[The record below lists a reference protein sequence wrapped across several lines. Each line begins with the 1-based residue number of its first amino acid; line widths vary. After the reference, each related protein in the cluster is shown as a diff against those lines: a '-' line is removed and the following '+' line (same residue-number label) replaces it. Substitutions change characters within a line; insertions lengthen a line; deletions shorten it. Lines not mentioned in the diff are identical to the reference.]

1 MALRITGAVDRREIP
16 IKKALEI
23 MQHQRRKLLV
33 ALVAGLPGAVAFGAQ
48 AQQPKPEPMAP
59 PVGSRDTVVAL
70 VRQFQG
76 PLRKVQDIKP
86 LAGLKSQVLDGNPDL
101 LPLIDTFV
109 GDLDIR
115 YVFDAD
121 SGYRYLTGRDL
132 TMLKLTRGELPALA
146 LANQRR
152 LYPKIAVER
161 PTPAVGMF
169 ANGGGLE
176 PSKLLDF
183 DFWEKERS
191 RPQYGGGEII
201 AAVPTRDVCWF
212 TGSKPADNISNLR
225 INTERAYKEAGE
237 RAVSKLLYVWRSR
250 RWEVL
255 A

>member
-1 MALRITGAVDRREIP
+1 
-16 IKKALEI
+16 
-23 MQHQRRKLLV
+23 MQHQRRKLLL
-33 ALVAGLPGAVAFGAQ
+33 ATLAGLPGAAVFNTH
-48 AQQPKPEPMAP
+48 AQQAKPAETPVMAP
-59 PVGSRDTVVAL
+59 PVGTRDTVVAL
-70 VRQFQG
+70 VRRFEG

-86 LAGLKSQVLDGNPDL
+86 LTGLKSQALDGNPDL

-121 SGYRYLTGRDL
+121 SGYRYLTERDL
-132 TMLKLTRGELPALA
+132 KALKIARDELLPLA

-152 LYPKIAVER
+152 LYPKITVER

-183 DFWEKERS
+183 DFWEKEKS
-191 RPQYGGGEII
+191 RPLYAGGEII
-201 AAVPTRDVCWF
+201 AAVPTREVCWF
-212 TGSKPADNISNLR
+212 TGVRPADNVANLR
-225 INTERAYKEAGE
+225 ANTERAYKEAEE
-237 RAVSKLLYVWRSR
+237 RAVSRLLYVWRNK